1 MALQIQLSTDFTT
14 SAVNFSKFR
23 KNKNGGKA
31 VYLNSGSGS
40 LLIQLPYMR
49 APFGLSNFTDEASGK
64 TSYSLDL
71 SLDTSDPAVAE
82 FHKKLNDLDD
92 LVLDTVLANAKE
104 WLGKDDLNKAEL
116 KKFCYKPLVR
126 PSKGD
131 YPSNMKLKILTDLKS
146 GDFIPEAYNANRN
159 RVGLDTIEKGQKI
172 MAIVDFNSIWFID
185 NKFGIT
191 PRLKQCLLEPSKKLP
206 SFAFRGV
213 PEPQEE
219 EEEEEEMLSEGDH
232 SEEGEID
239 M

>member
-1 MALQIQLSTDFTT
+1 MALQIQLSTDFNT

-49 APFGLSNFTDEASGK
+49 APFGLSSFTDEASGK

-71 SLDTSDPAVAE
+71 SLDTSDNEVAQ
-82 FHKKLNDLDD
+82 FYDKLNELDD
-92 LVLDTVLANAKE
+92 LVLDTVLANSKE
-104 WLGKDDLNKAEL
+104 WLGKDDFNKAEL

-131 YPSNMKLKILTDLKS
+131 YPANLKLKILTDLKT
-146 GDFIPEAYNANRN
+146 GDFIAEAYNSQRN
-159 RVGLDTIEKGQKI
+159 RVSMDSIEKGQKI

-191 PRLKQCLLEPSKKLP
+191 PRLKQCLLAPSKKLP
-206 SFAFRGV
+206 SFAFKGV
-213 PEPQEE
+213 PEPQDDEE
-219 EEEEEEMLSEGDH
+219 CDDVASDDGPLED
-232 SEEGEID
+232 GEID

>member
-1 MALQIQLSTDFTT
+1 MALQIQLSTDFNT

-49 APFGLSNFTDEASGK
+49 APFGLSSFTDEASGK

-71 SLDTSDPAVAE
+71 SLDTSDNEVAQFYE
-82 FHKKLNDLDD
+82 KLNELDD

-126 PSKGD
+126 PSKSD
-131 YPSNMKLKILTDLKS
+131 YPANLKLKILTDLKS
-146 GDFIPEAYNANRN
+146 GDFIAEAYNSQRN
-159 RVGLDTIEKGQKI
+159 RVNLDTIEKGQKI

-191 PRLKQCLLEPSKKLP
+191 PRLKQCLLAPSKKLP
-206 SFAFRGV
+206 SFAFKGV
-213 PEPQEE
+213 PEPQDEEDEE
-219 EEEEEEMLSEGDH
+219 EDMTSDGGQF
-232 SEEGEID
+232 EEGEID

>member
-31 VYLNSGSGS
+31 VYLNSGTGS

-82 FHKKLNDLDD
+82 FHNKLNELDD

-104 WLGKDDLNKAEL
+104 WLGKDDLNKSEL

-131 YPSNMKLKILTDLKS
+131 YPSNMKLKILTDLRS
-146 GDFIPEAYNANRN
+146 GDFIAEAYNAQRS
-159 RVGLDTIEKGQKI
+159 RVALDTIEKGQKI

-206 SFAFRGV
+206 SFAFQGV
-213 PEPQEE
+213 PEPQNEE
-219 EEEEEEMLSEGDH
+219 EEEDATSEGGPFD
-232 SEEGEID
+232 EGEID